1 MSWLTFLD
9 WDFIP
14 NITLF
19 DLQGERGPQGDEGR
33 HVKFY
38 IVVQV
43 ALNFLVGYA
52 VKI

>member
-1 MSWLTFLD
+1 MAYFPGLA
-9 WDFIP
+9 FIP

-33 HVKFY
+33 QVKFY